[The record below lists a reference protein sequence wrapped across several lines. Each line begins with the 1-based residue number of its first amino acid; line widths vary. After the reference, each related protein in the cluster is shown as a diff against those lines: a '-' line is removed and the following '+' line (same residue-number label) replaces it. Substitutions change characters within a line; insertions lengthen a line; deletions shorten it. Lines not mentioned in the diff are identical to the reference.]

1 VALLFRNKINEWETR
16 ALTHVVGDLR
26 ANTEGRKGDDGEKLH
41 SMLFDQIACKNPAN
55 NQPRN

>member
-1 VALLFRNKINEWETR
+1 MGDER

-26 ANTEGRKGDDGEKLH
+26 ANTEGRKGNDGEKLH

-55 NQPRN
+55 NQAHN